1 METLRKNYT
10 SALVINDKGK
20 MLLQL
25 KNDSYPFWP
34 NCLATFGGGINDF
47 EAPRACMMRAFG
59 IETLVKLKNFV
70 YFCEQDFSD
79 ESKFGNKIYREG
91 RIYYFSAR
99 ISENDAGKI
108 ETPEGRGHG
117 FFSEEELRKKNELG
131 QIIPYQHEVIEK
143 FLDSLK

>member
-1 METLRKNYT
+1 METLTKNYT

-20 MLLQL
+20 ILLQL
-25 KNDSYPFWP
+25 KDGSYPFWP
-34 NCLATFGGGINDF
+34 NRLATFGGGIKDF
-47 EAPRACMMRAFG
+47 ESPRTCMMREFG

-79 ESKFGNKIYREG
+79 ESKLGKKILREG

-108 ETPEGRGHG
+108 RVTEGVGHG
-117 FFSEEELRKKNELG
+117 FFSEEELKKKNELG
-131 QIIPYQHEVIEK
+131 QIIPYQHEIIGK